1 MRQIIIANYDLRW
14 PVMYE
19 EERTRILAAV
29 GRYITAIEHVGS
41 TAVPGLGAKPVIDIM
56 LGVDTLADA
65 DPCIE
70 PIINLGYVYVP
81 DYEDEIPNRRFFKK
95 MLADGT
101 HTHHVHLVETS
112 SEFWEDHLLFRDYL
126 RAHPE
131 IAWDYE
137 RVKRDLAPHFNN
149 GNDYSDAK
157 TDFIQSVMEMARA
170 WQANR

>member
-137 RVKRDLAPHFNN
+137 RVKRELAPHFNN